1 MEIVA
6 RSFSNL
12 QAHRNS
18 TRTLPSGVGV
28 PGIWL
33 PKAVGEASRN
43 TMTVRLD
50 HIFVEE
56 GKVDVRLERFV
67 ASADAVGG
75 RDQDTV
81 VVFVS
86 RGTVRHGRSARMQ
99 QCHVASNS

>member
-28 PGIWL
+28 TGIWL

-50 HIFVEE
+50 HIFAEE

-75 RDQDTV
+75 LEQDSV
-81 VVFVS
+81 VVLCL
-86 RGTVRHGRSARMQ
+86 GEL
-99 QCHVASNS
+99 